1 MNLSGSENRVG
12 SDRHRAREPKMVI
25 DVGEIVH
32 VIDRRGFEAD
42 LRRHFVGVVEQVDKL
57 ALRVVGYA
65 FIYDTS
71 DSTFIRR
78 DEKRTR
84 VIPLTSG
91 LIINVAPPDRPRER
105 ALRSGRKRT
114 CHRDRRWCLHPG
126 YHGVRPVPVITHSP
140 SSWTRKYGLRS
151 RGGA

>member
-1 MNLSGSENRVG
+1 
-12 SDRHRAREPKMVI
+12 MVI

-57 ALRVVGYA
+57 AIRVVGYA

-91 LIINVAPPDRPRER
+91 LIINVAPPQTDLENVRYAADENGH
-105 ALRSGRKRT
+105 AAVTDG
-114 CHRDRRWCLHPG
+114 
-126 YHGVRPVPVITHSP
+126 GVFTLNITEFGP
-140 SSWTRKYGLRS
+140 FR
-151 RGGA
+151 